1 MVFRKPYAFLIKN
14 FRLMHIILT
23 ICCIYLITRTSA
35 IISFLNDYI
44 SSNDLVIG
52 QNIVGSLYNGLM
64 FIIPVLMLIFFIVLL
79 VVMSVKE
86 KPKSFYIVNIIV
98 YLLILIL
105 FIYGHGV
112 LKSMEKEL
120 VQAQKIQT
128 MRDLFVYAL
137 VFQFFT
143 VVIAAIRGLGFDI
156 RKFDFARDL
165 QTLDVSEEDSE
176 EFEVAINYDFND
188 TKRKIKRRVRT
199 FKYAYKEHKFII
211 NCIIVAII
219 LFGGYTFYKNSSI
232 SVKKYHLNS
241 TIYMN
246 SIQTNF
252 TNAYVV
258 DTDYL
263 GNDLKTNLL
272 ILKVDVKS
280 NSKNVKKFLTSSY
293 ELLLDGKIYHHTYK
307 FSNEFKDLGEVYK
320 NQNLSQTDSKT
331 YLLVY
336 DIGKKDPSNARLKI
350 SNLFNQEYVYLDFNA
365 HSFTKDT
372 KPAEYGISEEVT
384 LKDTNLADTKFKI
397 TSALIGEKYTIN
409 YRYCVDTE
417 ECVDSIEYIY
427 PDYYNTGIEKTI
439 LRMEYEF
446 ESTDIDSF
454 YKLITLYGSLEYTV
468 DGNTKV
474 QQVPFKNIK
483 SQRVNE
489 KNILNLE
496 VVKDIENASEIYLVF
511 NIRNYEYR
519 YRIK

>member
-23 ICCIYLITRTSA
+23 ICCIYLITKTSA
-35 IISFLNDYI
+35 IISFLNDYL
-44 SSNDLVIG
+44 SSSDLVIG
-52 QNIVGSLYNGLM
+52 QSIVSGLYNGLM
-64 FIIPVLMLIFFIVLL
+64 FLIPILMLIFFIVLL
-79 VVMSVKE
+79 AVMSVKE
-86 KPKSFYIVNIIV
+86 KPKTFYIVNIIV

-120 VQAQKIQT
+120 VQPQKIQT

-188 TKRKIKRRVRT
+188 TKRKIKKRIRT
-199 FKYAYKEHKFII
+199 FKYTYKEHKFII
-211 NCIIVAII
+211 NLSIILLV

-232 SVKKYHLNS
+232 SIKKYHLNS

-246 SIQTNF
+246 SVQTNF
-252 TNAYVV
+252 TGAYLV

-263 GNDLKTNLL
+263 GNDLGRNVLV
-272 ILKVDVKS
+272 LKVNVKS

-293 ELLLDGKIYHHTYK
+293 ELELDGKIYHHTNKYG
-307 FSNEFKDLGEVYK
+307 NEFKDLGEVYK
-320 NQNLSQTDSKT
+320 NQDLSQTEEKP
-331 YLLVY
+331 YLLVF
-336 DIGKKDPSNARLKI
+336 DVGNKNIKNGRLKI
-350 SNLFNQEYVYLDFNA
+350 SNLIGQDYVYLDFNA
-365 HSFTKDT
+365 KSFTKNNDPLEFNFT
-372 KPAEYGISEEVT
+372 DEVS

-397 TSALIGEKYTIN
+397 TSALIGEKYTLN
-409 YRYCVDTE
+409 YKYCVNSE
-417 ECVDSIEYIY
+417 ECIDSVEYLR
-427 PDYYNTGIEKTI
+427 PDYYNTGVPKTI
-439 LRMEYEF
+439 IRMEYEF
-446 ESTDIDSF
+446 ESTDISSF
-454 YKLITLYGSLEYTV
+454 YKLISLYGSLEYTV

-483 SQRVNE
+483 SLRVNE

-519 YRIK
+519 YKIK